1 MKKNYMAPQCEQV
14 VLNVSEEILDGHFG
28 NQSGVPVEPSTGGSG
43 TQGNTGSGVDGF
55 EAKESEWGEVYY
67 SPWEDQY
74 NTIIKVYKTG
84 IMNAYEV

>member
-74 NTIIKVYKTG
+74 NTIIKDYKTG

>member
-28 NQSGVPVEPSTGGSG
+28 NQSGVPVEPFTGGSG

-67 SPWEDQY
+67 SPWED
-74 NTIIKVYKTG
+74 
-84 IMNAYEV
+84 

>member
-28 NQSGVPVEPSTGGSG
+28 NQSGVPVELSTGGSG

-67 SPWEDQY
+67 SPWED
-74 NTIIKVYKTG
+74 
-84 IMNAYEV
+84 

>member
-55 EAKESEWGEVYY
+55 EARKVNGEK
-67 SPWEDQY
+67 S
-74 NTIIKVYKTG
+74 IIHRGKISITR
-84 IMNAYEV
+84 

>member
-1 MKKNYMAPQCEQV
+1 MVRKLLLNKEEDTNMKKNYMAPQCEQV

-67 SPWEDQY
+67 SPWED
-74 NTIIKVYKTG
+74 
-84 IMNAYEV
+84 